1 MIGQTISHFRIPE
14 KLGEGGMGAVF
25 RAEDTLLKRTVAL
38 KFLPSSLNSDPEAR
52 ERFVREA
59 QAAAPAI
66 TDPGAKGACLY
77 WQVFVN
83 YWSGR
88 FREAARR
95 IEHLWR
101 RVATPAEGKWS
112 EDAVAL
118 RAFIARDLGRPLIHP
133 LCHYRLAKAY
143 EQTGNRAEA
152 VAAYAKFLDVWK
164 GADPDLPVIRDA
176 GTRLATLRSA
186 R

>member
-77 WQVFVN
+77 
-83 YWSGR
+83 G
-88 FREAARR
+88 
-95 IEHLWR
+95 
-101 RVATPAEGKWS
+101 
-112 EDAVAL
+112 
-118 RAFIARDLGRPLIHP
+118 
-133 LCHYRLAKAY
+133 
-143 EQTGNRAEA
+143 
-152 VAAYAKFLDVWK
+152 KFLSTTGRGDFGRRRAASRTCGAVWPHRLK
-164 GADPDLPVIRDA
+164 GSGLKTQWHYAPSSP
-176 GTRLATLRSA
+176 GTWAVP
-186 R
+186 